1 MNFFER
7 ENENNFSFWFPK
19 VKNCG
24 IPAPKTFFKGLPTHK
39 DEPEFAARLY
49 RAFYMEN
56 PRKDMDTVR
65 EWLNRDVIPEL
76 KEMEL
81 TGHIFVKN
89 ARFSNKFQAKGNCN
103 LYGLDGLAQAIV
115 NINQGAMMCEA
126 DGIDEIVV
134 RQFIES
140 DRRNTPCIYEGLPL
154 RSEFRVF
161 YDFDKDRPVFT
172 ANYWD
177 FDYVFPHLYEAT
189 DRIIFEHEKERL
201 EEAFRGNRERVQAVV
216 NTAMENVSGLTGQ
229 WSVDILMDERGN
241 LWLMYFAIAQWS
253 AYWEQR
259 PDKEAYPE

>member
-24 IPAPKTFFKGLPTHK
+24 IPVPKTFFKKLPTHQK
-39 DEPEFAARLY
+39 EPELAARLY
-49 RAFYMEN
+49 QAFYMEN
-56 PRKDMDTVR
+56 PWDDMGTVR
-65 EWLNRDVIPEL
+65 SWLLRDVIPEL
-76 KEMEL
+76 KEMKL

-89 ARFSNKFQAKGNCN
+89 ARFSNKFQAKGGCN

-161 YDFDKDRPVFT
+161 YDFDKGRTVFV

-189 DRIIFEHEKERL
+189 DKIIFEHERARL
-201 EEAFRGNRERVQAVV
+201 ETAFQENRERVQAMVD
-216 NTAMENVSGLTGQ
+216 TAMKRVSGLTGQ
-229 WSVDILMDERGN
+229 WSVDILMDEGDN
-241 LWLMYFAIAQWS
+241 LWLIDMAIAQRS
-253 AYWEQR
+253 AYWEKR
-259 PDKEAYPE
+259 PNRDSYPE

>member
-7 ENENNFSFWFPK
+7 ENENNFSFWFPR

-24 IPAPKTFFKGLPTHK
+24 IPVPKTFFKKLPTHQE
-39 DEPEFAARLY
+39 EPEFAARLY

-56 PRKDMDTVR
+56 PREDMDTVR
-65 EWLNRDVIPEL
+65 EWLDRDIIPEL
-76 KEMEL
+76 KGMKL

-89 ARFSNKFQAKGNCN
+89 ARFSNKFQAKGSCN
-103 LYGLDGLAQAIV
+103 LYGLEGLAEAV
-115 NINQGAMMCEA
+115 VSINQGAMMCEA

-140 DRRNTPCIYEGLPL
+140 DRQNTPCIYEGLPL

-161 YDFDKDRPVFT
+161 YDFDKSLAVFT

-177 FDYVFPHLYEAT
+177 FDYVFPHLHDAT
-189 DRIIFEHEKERL
+189 DRIIFEHERERL
-201 EEAFRGNRERVQAVV
+201 DGAFRDNWERVQAVV
-216 NTAMENVSGLTGQ
+216 NTAMKNVSGLTGQ

-241 LWLMYFAIAQWS
+241 LWLIDMAIAQRS
-253 AYWEQR
+253 AYREQR
-259 PDKEAYPE
+259 PDKVAYPE

>member
-81 TGHIFVKN
+81 TVHIFVKN
-89 ARFSNKFQAKGNCN
+89 ARFSN
-103 LYGLDGLAQAIV
+103 
-115 NINQGAMMCEA
+115 
-126 DGIDEIVV
+126 
-134 RQFIES
+134 
-140 DRRNTPCIYEGLPL
+140 
-154 RSEFRVF
+154 
-161 YDFDKDRPVFT
+161 
-172 ANYWD
+172 
-177 FDYVFPHLYEAT
+177 
-189 DRIIFEHEKERL
+189 
-201 EEAFRGNRERVQAVV
+201 
-216 NTAMENVSGLTGQ
+216 
-229 WSVDILMDERGN
+229 
-241 LWLMYFAIAQWS
+241 
-253 AYWEQR
+253 
-259 PDKEAYPE
+259 